1 MNNVPLIP
9 LTTTHRKE
17 DVFNAHLKDI
27 CLTSLHSHV
36 FLALGR
42 VSSTRLLIFV
52 NNPKELKQ
60 IQKLQIL
67 LSTISQDTIKNK
79 VK

>member
-9 LTTTHRKE
+9 LTITHRKE

-27 CLTSLHSHV
+27 CLIFLHLHA
-36 FLALGR
+36 FLVLER
-42 VSSTRLLIFV
+42 VSSTKLLIFV
-52 NNPKELKQ
+52 KNPKERNQ

-67 LSTISQDTIKNK
+67 LSTI
-79 VK
+79 